1 MTYILC
7 ICFLPHQFIWQC
19 LLVVFILQ
27 SNWIC
32 TVRQSQGY
40 CAFSL
45 EGYLTFCG
53 RLHSHRIRNFSSTI
67 DPTAKYNVALFKFIM
82 RNFPIFLPMIGRC
95 YGNTAVVACIP
106 LVLSFFSSQRN
117 VKCNCMWDRSF
128 CHKLFL
134 LDFE

>member
-1 MTYILC
+1 MYLFFATSIHLAMPSCSIHTAIELDLYRTSIARVLR
-7 ICFLPHQFIWQC
+7 FLQ
-19 LLVVFILQ
+19 
-27 SNWIC
+27 
-32 TVRQSQGY
+32 
-40 CAFSL
+40 
-45 EGYLTFCG
+45 GYLTFCG

-67 DPTAKYNVALFKFIM
+67 DPTAKYNVTLFKFIM
-82 RNFPIFLPMIGRC
+82 CNFPIFLPMIGRC